1 MSTGSSTLGGR
12 FFYQAKGLQGLLFK
26 IPRETKVALRVLAQK
41 LDRPLYG
48 AVQLIL
54 DHYLDNPNLYDLN
67 GSSPASEDAVDVTAF
82 VDLDIHKRMKL
93 KGIYANRTLK
103 DLTGCIIHQYITHHC
118 QVNLGDENGD
128 Q

>member
-1 MSTGSSTLGGR
+1 MSTGSSNLGGR

-26 IPRETKVALRVLAQK
+26 IPKETKVALRVLAQK

-67 GSSPASEDAVDVTAF
+67 GSPAWGGDPVDVTAF
-82 VDLDIHKRMKL
+82 VEPDVHKRMKL
-93 KGIYANRTLK
+93 KGIHASRTLK
-103 DLTGCIIHQYITHHC
+103 DLTGCIIYQYITNHC